1 MSLPA
6 ILSAI
11 AANPVDLQPRAQLAI
26 AIQELDPARAI
37 EVWASTIRLA
47 ISRGQFFPAL
57 FLCRVHIPAS
67 PLQMQLLTEMAH
79 TFGANRKRDGQLMP
93 PPIPQPR
100 EISVPESLDEQVKL
114 GLQLAHDNEGLGL
127 PANSIV
133 PDVPIFGELPELQFV
148 AMGAAL
154 KEVMLPSATTFI
166 EQGAV
171 EQALYLLANGKVKVS
186 QRRAD
191 GSDVELAVVQAP
203 AIIGEMSLLSEL
215 PRRAS
220 VTTLDSCLA
229 WRMDAATVQN
239 LTQQHPGL
247 VDQLL
252 LLVKRRLLSNLM
264 QNSQLFQE
272 MEDPEAV
279 LSAFSVTTVEPFHE
293 VLVQGQDAPGL
304 FVILHG
310 EAEVWTEA
318 NPGATR
324 TRVAVLNE
332 GDAFGEMS
340 LLTGEKTNATVLMR
354 EGGVLLHLP
363 TEAYQAIRSVVPTLE
378 SELAEL
384 MFVRRG
390 ELQSIASPAE
400 GFEEIDDALMVEVEI
415 EEA

>member
-6 ILSAI
+6 ILNAI
-11 AANPVDLQPRAQLAI
+11 AANPVALQPRAQLAI

-47 ISRGQFFPAL
+47 MSRGQFFPAL

-67 PLQMQLLTEMAH
+67 PLQMTLLREMAQ
-79 TFGANRKRDGQLMP
+79 TFGAGRKREGKVLP
-93 PPIPQPR
+93 PPIPEPR
-100 EISVPESLDEQVKL
+100 QISVPATLDEQVKL
-114 GLQLAHDNEGLGL
+114 GLQLAHDIGALGL
-127 PANSIV
+127 PSGAVV
-133 PDVPIFGELPELQFV
+133 PDVPIFSELPEVQFV

-154 KEVMLPSATTFI
+154 KEVMLSANTTFI
-166 EQGAV
+166 QQGEV
-171 EQALYLLANGKVKVS
+171 EQALYLLANGKVRVS
-186 QRRAD
+186 QQRAD
-191 GSDVELAVVQAP
+191 GSDVELAIVSAP

-229 WRMDAATVQN
+229 WRMDGSTVQN

-264 QNSQLFQE
+264 QNSQLFQG
-272 MEDPEAV
+272 MDDPEAL
-279 LSAFSVTTVEPFHE
+279 LSAFSVQTVEPFHD

-340 LLTGEKTNATVLMR
+340 LLTGEPTNATVLMR

-363 TEAYQAIRSVVPTLE
+363 TEAFQAIRGVVPALE

-384 MFVRRG
+384 MFLRRG

-400 GFEEIDDALMVEVEI
+400 GFEEIDDALMIEI
-415 EEA
+415 ESEA